1 MKLLRIPE
9 YHSLSAASDLGTVS
23 VTVKIDGKPGMMPGI
38 TMEPSVLARLVE
50 DFFSGALD
58 FMSFDEHPK
67 RLIGVSVTRKGK
79 APAVTISARSLLDE
93 DGFPADWK
101 IADPQP
107 FEVAP
112 LRGVMS

>member
-1 MKLLRIPE
+1 MLRIPE
-9 YHSLSAASDLGTVS
+9 YHSLSAESALGTVS
-23 VTVKIDGKPGMMPGI
+23 VTVKIDGKSGMMPGI

-67 RLIGVSVTRKGK
+67 RLIGISMTRKGK
-79 APAVTISARSLLDE
+79 VPAVIISARSLLDG

-101 IADPQP
+101 TADPQL
-107 FEVAP
+107 FGVGP